1 MAWHL
6 LLLRFSHDPGE
17 EFGWVEEVGLDV
29 GRHMWFSFTT
39 LREREREMRERLRG
53 GASVGTVSCE
63 GLV

>member
-29 GRHMWFSFTT
+29 ERHMWFSYHDTE
-39 LREREREMRERLRG
+39 RERERDMRERL
-53 GASVGTVSCE
+53 
-63 GLV
+63 

>member
-29 GRHMWFSFTT
+29 ERHMWFSYHDT
-39 LREREREMRERLRG
+39 ER
-53 GASVGTVSCE
+53 
-63 GLV
+63 